1 MRSLVPPGAL
11 VVIGLLAGCATLP
24 SERYA
29 RLVEDYE
36 AAGTGAYHAPQVA
49 PAPGTTAEDTAD
61 RSDWEAVRRLLAEQK
76 ESWSRAL
83 DAEVPA
89 TPRFYAP
96 DAAAAAAYAA
106 LADDRDAAN
115 ARLADAPSIDD
126 IASLAVL
133 WNPSIRAARQ
143 KTRAKLEQYSQVS
156 ALDDT
161 LLRYNAFTK
170 QLMTTVGKARQK
182 EMMATKYPFP
192 DGLALKGRIVTE
204 DVRVAERDID
214 IAIRDVVT
222 AARIAYYDYL
232 FVGEAVRINLEAQ
245 DLLNQMIYIAQAKL
259 SVGLGKYHSVIM
271 AQVELARLAD
281 SILTLEEQREF
292 IVARVNTLLDRPADA
307 TLGRPTAQP
316 DEDVAATLDELY
328 AAGVKSAQELQKQR
342 LSIARM
348 GLMIEM
354 ATRMTYPDA
363 TLGASYFEDRM
374 KLSSGAGPMPPTM
387 PPTFATQRTPNLANA
402 AAFATGTAYVREVE
416 ARLGAMEDM
425 LAGMTN
431 MTELAIRKHH
441 FGMDRARRSIALH
454 RNSLM
459 PQAIQA
465 LDAASIAY
473 QTAQVDFVTL
483 LDTQR
488 TLLRIQLGE
497 QSALRDYRTHLARLD
512 KALGAE
518 APRKPLDLNDLR
530 YVDGDGGNSNDGAH
544 E

>member
-1 MRSLVPPGAL
+1 MRSLATPGAL
-11 VVIGLLAGCATLP
+11 VLIGLLAGCATLP
-24 SERYA
+24 SQRYA
-29 RLVEDYE
+29 RLVENYE
-36 AAGTGAYHAPQVA
+36 AAGAGAYHAAQVA

-83 DAEVPA
+83 DADVVA
-89 TPRFYAP
+89 TPWFYAP
-96 DAAAAAAYAA
+96 DAVATAAYAA
-106 LADDRDAAN
+106 LADNRDAAD

-126 IASLAVL
+126 IVALAVL

-161 LLRYNAFTK
+161 LLQYNTFTK
-170 QLMTTVGKARQK
+170 QLMTTVGKARHK
-182 EMMATKYPFP
+182 EMMAMKYPFP

-281 SILTLEEQREF
+281 RILTLEEQREF

-316 DEDVAATLDELY
+316 DEDVATTLDELY
-328 AAGVKSAQELQKQR
+328 AVGVNGAQELQ
-342 LSIARM
+342 
-348 GLMIEM
+348 
-354 ATRMTYPDA
+354 
-363 TLGASYFEDRM
+363 
-374 KLSSGAGPMPPTM
+374 
-387 PPTFATQRTPNLANA
+387 
-402 AAFATGTAYVREVE
+402 
-416 ARLGAMEDM
+416 
-425 LAGMTN
+425 
-431 MTELAIRKHH
+431 
-441 FGMDRARRSIALH
+441 
-454 RNSLM
+454 
-459 PQAIQA
+459 
-465 LDAASIAY
+465 
-473 QTAQVDFVTL
+473 
-483 LDTQR
+483 
-488 TLLRIQLGE
+488 
-497 QSALRDYRTHLARLD
+497 
-512 KALGAE
+512 
-518 APRKPLDLNDLR
+518 
-530 YVDGDGGNSNDGAH
+530 
-544 E
+544 